1 MKNNIEDKVVVI
13 TGGSSGLGE
22 ATARYLAEKGA
33 KVVLG
38 ARRIDKLEK
47 VASEIKK
54 NGGTVEIL
62 RTDVT
67 SVDDVKALVK
77 KAIATF
83 GKIDVMV
90 NNTGIMPLAP
100 LSALKIDE
108 WDSMI
113 DVNIKGVLYGIA
125 AALPEFEKQKSGH
138 FINLASVAGLKI
150 SPGGAVYSG
159 TKYAVRAISEG
170 LRQEVGKDI
179 RTTIL
184 TPGLI
189 ESELRLGSSDEA
201 TSQFIQQVY
210 KDAIP
215 AISIAKAVA
224 YAIDQP
230 ADVDINELVI
240 RPTMQEFQKLNKN
253 KMEDYNTEIQFSIAS
268 ISEINDVK
276 TQLKKKAFV

>member
-1 MKNNIEDKVVVI
+1 MTNNITGKVVVI

-22 ATARYLAEKGA
+22 ATAHYLAEKGA

-38 ARRIDKLEK
+38 ARRVEKLEK

-54 NGGTVEIL
+54 NGGAVEIL

-67 SVDDVKALVK
+67 SADDVKALVK
-77 KAIATF
+77 KAIDSF

-90 NNTGIMPLAP
+90 NNAGIMPLAP
-100 LSALKIDE
+100 LSALKVNE

-138 FINLASVAGLKI
+138 FINLASVAGLKV

-184 TPGLI
+184 SPGLI
-189 ESELRLGSSDEA
+189 DSELQLGSSDEA
-201 TSQFIQQVY
+201 TSQFVQQVY

-224 YAIDQP
+224 YAIEQP

-240 RPTMQEFQKLNKN
+240 RPT
-253 KMEDYNTEIQFSIAS
+253 IQDF
-268 ISEINDVK
+268 
-276 TQLKKKAFV
+276 

>member
-1 MKNNIEDKVVVI
+1 MTNNIADKVVVI

-22 ATARYLAEKGA
+22 ATAHYLAEKGA

-38 ARRIDKLEK
+38 ARRVEKLEK
-47 VASEIKK
+47 VATEIKE
-54 NGGTVEIL
+54 NGGAVEIL

-67 SVDDVKALVK
+67 SADDVKALVK
-77 KAIATF
+77 KAIDSF

-90 NNTGIMPLAP
+90 NNAGIMPLAP
-100 LSALKIDE
+100 LSALKVNE

-138 FINLASVAGLKI
+138 FINLASVAGLKV

-184 TPGLI
+184 SPGLI
-189 ESELRLGSSDEA
+189 DSELQLGSSDEG

-215 AISIAKAVA
+215 AISIAKAVT
-224 YAIDQP
+224 YAIEQP

-240 RPTMQEFQKLNKN
+240 RPTIQEF
-253 KMEDYNTEIQFSIAS
+253 
-268 ISEINDVK
+268 
-276 TQLKKKAFV
+276 

>member
-1 MKNNIEDKVVVI
+1 MSNNIAGKVVVI

-22 ATARYLAEKGA
+22 ATAHYLAEKGA

-38 ARRIDKLEK
+38 ARRVEKLEK
-47 VASEIKK
+47 VASEIRK
-54 NGGTVEIL
+54 NGGAVEIL

-67 SVDDVKALVK
+67 NADDVKALVK
-77 KAIATF
+77 KAIASF

-90 NNTGIMPLAP
+90 NNAGIMPLAP
-100 LSALKIDE
+100 LSALKVNE

-138 FINLASVAGLKI
+138 FINLASVAGLKV

-184 TPGLI
+184 SPGLI
-189 ESELRLGSSDEA
+189 DSELQLGSSDEG
-201 TSQFIQQVY
+201 TSQFIKQVY

-224 YAIDQP
+224 YAIEQP

-240 RPTMQEFQKLNKN
+240 RPT
-253 KMEDYNTEIQFSIAS
+253 IQ
-268 ISEINDVK
+268 
-276 TQLKKKAFV
+276 AF

>member
-1 MKNNIEDKVVVI
+1 
-13 TGGSSGLGE
+13 
-22 ATARYLAEKGA
+22 GA
-33 KVVLG
+33 
-38 ARRIDKLEK
+38 
-47 VASEIKK
+47 
-54 NGGTVEIL
+54 VEIL

-67 SVDDVKALVK
+67 NADDVKALVK
-77 KAIATF
+77 KAIDSF

-90 NNTGIMPLAP
+90 NNAGIMPLAP
-100 LSALKIDE
+100 LSALKVNE

-138 FINLASVAGLKI
+138 FINLASVAGLKV

-184 TPGLI
+184 SPGLI
-189 ESELRLGSSDEA
+189 DSELQLGSSDEG

-224 YAIDQP
+224 YAIEQP

-240 RPTMQEFQKLNKN
+240 RPTIQEF
-253 KMEDYNTEIQFSIAS
+253 
-268 ISEINDVK
+268 
-276 TQLKKKAFV
+276 

>member
-1 MKNNIEDKVVVI
+1 MNNNIAGKVVVI

-22 ATARYLAEKGA
+22 ATAHYLAEKGA

-38 ARRIDKLEK
+38 ARRVEKLEK

-54 NGGTVEIL
+54 NGGAVEIL

-67 SVDDVKALVK
+67 KASDVKALVK
-77 KAIATF
+77 KAIDSF

-90 NNTGIMPLAP
+90 NNAGIMPLAP
-100 LSALKIDE
+100 LSALKVNE

-138 FINLASVAGLKI
+138 FINLASVAGLKV

-184 TPGLI
+184 SPGLI
-189 ESELRLGSSDEA
+189 DSELQLGSSDEG

-224 YAIDQP
+224 YAIEQS

-240 RPTMQEFQKLNKN
+240 RPTIQEF
-253 KMEDYNTEIQFSIAS
+253 
-268 ISEINDVK
+268 
-276 TQLKKKAFV
+276 

>member
-1 MKNNIEDKVVVI
+1 MNNNIAGKVVVI

-22 ATARYLAEKGA
+22 ATAHYLAEKGA

-38 ARRIDKLEK
+38 ARRVEKLEK
-47 VASEIKK
+47 VATEIKK
-54 NGGTVEIL
+54 KGGAVEIL

-67 SVDDVKALVK
+67 NADDVKALVK
-77 KAIATF
+77 KAIDSF

-90 NNTGIMPLAP
+90 NNAGIMPLAP
-100 LSALKIDE
+100 LSALKVNE

-138 FINLASVAGLKI
+138 FINLASVAGLKV
-150 SPGGAVYSG
+150 SPGGAGYSG

-184 TPGLI
+184 SPGLI
-189 ESELRLGSSDEA
+189 DSELQLGSSDEG

-224 YAIDQP
+224 YAIEQP

-240 RPTMQEFQKLNKN
+240 RPTIQEF
-253 KMEDYNTEIQFSIAS
+253 
-268 ISEINDVK
+268 
-276 TQLKKKAFV
+276 

>member
-1 MKNNIEDKVVVI
+1 MNNNIAGKVVVI

-22 ATARYLAEKGA
+22 ATAHYLAEKGA

-38 ARRIDKLEK
+38 ARRVEKLEK
-47 VASEIKK
+47 VASEIQK
-54 NGGTVEIL
+54 NGGAVEIL

-67 SVDDVKALVK
+67 NANDVKALVK
-77 KAIATF
+77 KAIDSF

-90 NNTGIMPLAP
+90 NNAGIMPLAP
-100 LSALKIDE
+100 LSALKINE

-125 AALPEFEKQKSGH
+125 AALPEFERQKSGH
-138 FINLASVAGLKI
+138 FINLASVAGLKV

-189 ESELRLGSSDEA
+189 NSELQLGSSDEG

-224 YAIDQP
+224 YAIEQP

-240 RPTMQEFQKLNKN
+240 RPTIQEF
-253 KMEDYNTEIQFSIAS
+253 
-268 ISEINDVK
+268 
-276 TQLKKKAFV
+276 

>member
-1 MKNNIEDKVVVI
+1 MTNNIAGKVVVI

-22 ATARYLAEKGA
+22 ATAHYLAEKGA

-38 ARRIDKLEK
+38 ARRVEKLEK
-47 VASEIKK
+47 VATEIKK
-54 NGGTVEIL
+54 KGGAVEIL

-67 SVDDVKALVK
+67 NADDVKALIK
-77 KAIATF
+77 KAIDSF

-90 NNTGIMPLAP
+90 NNAGIMPLAP
-100 LSALKIDE
+100 LSALKVNE

-138 FINLASVAGLKI
+138 FINLASVAGLKV

-184 TPGLI
+184 SPGLI
-189 ESELRLGSSDEA
+189 DSELQLGSSDEG

-224 YAIDQP
+224 YAIEQP

-240 RPTMQEFQKLNKN
+240 RPTIQEF
-253 KMEDYNTEIQFSIAS
+253 
-268 ISEINDVK
+268 
-276 TQLKKKAFV
+276 

>member
-1 MKNNIEDKVVVI
+1 MTNNIAGKVVVI

-22 ATARYLAEKGA
+22 ATAHYLAEKGA

-38 ARRIDKLEK
+38 ARRVEKLEK

-54 NGGTVEIL
+54 NGGAVEIL

-67 SVDDVKALVK
+67 NADDVRALVK
-77 KAIATF
+77 KAIDSF

-90 NNTGIMPLAP
+90 NNAGIMPLAP
-100 LSALKIDE
+100 LSALKVNE

-138 FINLASVAGLKI
+138 FINLASVAGLKV

-184 TPGLI
+184 SPGLI
-189 ESELRLGSSDEA
+189 DSELQLGSSDEA
-201 TSQFIQQVY
+201 TSQFVQQVY

-224 YAIDQP
+224 YAIEQP

-240 RPTMQEFQKLNKN
+240 RPTIQEF
-253 KMEDYNTEIQFSIAS
+253 
-268 ISEINDVK
+268 
-276 TQLKKKAFV
+276 

>member
-1 MKNNIEDKVVVI
+1 MNNNIAGKVVVI

-22 ATARYLAEKGA
+22 ATAHYLAEKGA

-38 ARRIDKLEK
+38 ARRVEKLEK

-54 NGGTVEIL
+54 NEGTVEIL

-67 SVDDVKALVK
+67 NADDVKALIK
-77 KAIATF
+77 KAIDSF

-90 NNTGIMPLAP
+90 NNAGIMPLAP
-100 LSALKIDE
+100 LSALKINE

-138 FINLASVAGLKI
+138 FINLASVAGLNV

-170 LRQEVGKDI
+170 LRKEVGKDI

-189 ESELRLGSSDEA
+189 DSELQLGSSDEA

-224 YAIDQP
+224 YAIEQP

-240 RPTMQEFQKLNKN
+240 RPTIQEF
-253 KMEDYNTEIQFSIAS
+253 
-268 ISEINDVK
+268 
-276 TQLKKKAFV
+276 

>member
-1 MKNNIEDKVVVI
+1 MKNNIEGKVVVI

-38 ARRIDKLEK
+38 ARRVEKLEK
-47 VASEIKK
+47 IASEIKE
-54 NGGTVEIL
+54 NGGEAVAL
-62 RTDVT
+62 KTDVT
-67 SVDDVKALVK
+67 KAEDVKALVK
-77 KAIATF
+77 KAKDTF
-83 GKIDVMV
+83 GKIDVLI
-90 NNTGIMPLAP
+90 NNAGIMPLAP
-100 LSALKIDE
+100 MAAVKVNE
-108 WDSMI
+108 WNSMI

-125 AALPEFEKQKSGH
+125 AALPEFQKQKSGH
-138 FINLASVAGLKI
+138 FINLASVAGLKV

-189 ESELRLGSSDEA
+189 DSELQLGSSDEA
-201 TSQFIQQVY
+201 TSQFVQNVY

-215 AISIAKAVA
+215 AISIARAVA
-224 YAIDQP
+224 YAIEQP
-230 ADVDINELVI
+230 DDVDINELVI
-240 RPTMQEFQKLNKN
+240 RPTVQEF
-253 KMEDYNTEIQFSIAS
+253 
-268 ISEINDVK
+268 
-276 TQLKKKAFV
+276 

>member
-1 MKNNIEDKVVVI
+1 MNNNIAGKVVVI

-22 ATARYLAEKGA
+22 ATAHYLAEKGA

-38 ARRIDKLEK
+38 ARRVEKLEK

-54 NGGTVEIL
+54 NGGAVEIL

-67 SVDDVKALVK
+67 NADDVKALVK
-77 KAIATF
+77 KAIDSF

-90 NNTGIMPLAP
+90 NNAGIMPLAP
-100 LSALKIDE
+100 LSALKVNE

-138 FINLASVAGLKI
+138 FINLASVAGLKV

-184 TPGLI
+184 SPGLI
-189 ESELRLGSSDEA
+189 DSELQLGSSDEG

-224 YAIDQP
+224 YAIEQP

-240 RPTMQEFQKLNKN
+240 RPTIQEF
-253 KMEDYNTEIQFSIAS
+253 
-268 ISEINDVK
+268 
-276 TQLKKKAFV
+276 

>member
-1 MKNNIEDKVVVI
+1 MNNNITGKVVVI

-22 ATARYLAEKGA
+22 ATAHYLAEKGA

-38 ARRIDKLEK
+38 ARRVEKLEK
-47 VASEIKK
+47 VATEIKK
-54 NGGTVEIL
+54 NGGAVEIL

-67 SVDDVKALVK
+67 NADDVKALVK
-77 KAIATF
+77 KAIASF
-83 GKIDVMV
+83 GKIDVMI
-90 NNTGIMPLAP
+90 NNAGIMPLAP
-100 LSALKIDE
+100 LSTLKVNE

-138 FINLASVAGLKI
+138 FINLASVAGLKV

-184 TPGLI
+184 SPGLI
-189 ESELRLGSSDEA
+189 DSELQLGSSDAA

-240 RPTMQEFQKLNKN
+240 RPTIQEF
-253 KMEDYNTEIQFSIAS
+253 
-268 ISEINDVK
+268 
-276 TQLKKKAFV
+276 

>member
-1 MKNNIEDKVVVI
+1 MTNNIAGKVVVI

-22 ATARYLAEKGA
+22 ATAHYLAEKGA

-38 ARRIDKLEK
+38 ARRVEKLEK
-47 VASEIKK
+47 VATEIKK
-54 NGGTVEIL
+54 KGGAVEIL

-67 SVDDVKALVK
+67 NADDVKALVK
-77 KAIATF
+77 KAIDSF

-90 NNTGIMPLAP
+90 NNAGIMPLAP
-100 LSALKIDE
+100 LSALKVNE

-138 FINLASVAGLKI
+138 FINLASVAGLKV

-184 TPGLI
+184 SPGLI
-189 ESELRLGSSDEA
+189 DSELQLGSSDEG

-224 YAIDQP
+224 YAIEQP

-240 RPTMQEFQKLNKN
+240 RPTIQEF
-253 KMEDYNTEIQFSIAS
+253 
-268 ISEINDVK
+268 
-276 TQLKKKAFV
+276 

>member
-1 MKNNIEDKVVVI
+1 MNNNIAGKVVVI

-22 ATARYLAEKGA
+22 ATAHYLAEKGA

-38 ARRIDKLEK
+38 ARRVEKLEK

-62 RTDVT
+62 R
-67 SVDDVKALVK
+67 
-77 KAIATF
+77 
-83 GKIDVMV
+83 
-90 NNTGIMPLAP
+90 PLAP
-100 LSALKIDE
+100 LSALKINE

-138 FINLASVAGLKI
+138 FINLASVAGLNV

-170 LRQEVGKDI
+170 LRKEVGKDI

-189 ESELRLGSSDEA
+189 DSELQLGSSDEA

-224 YAIDQP
+224 YAIEQP

-240 RPTMQEFQKLNKN
+240 RPTIQEF
-253 KMEDYNTEIQFSIAS
+253 
-268 ISEINDVK
+268 
-276 TQLKKKAFV
+276 